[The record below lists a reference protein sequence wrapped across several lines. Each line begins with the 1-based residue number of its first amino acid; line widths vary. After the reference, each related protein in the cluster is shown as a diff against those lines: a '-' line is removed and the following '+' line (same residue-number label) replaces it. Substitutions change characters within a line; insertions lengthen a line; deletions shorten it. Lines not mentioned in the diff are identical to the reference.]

1 MSQWYYA
8 ANGQQAGPVDESE
21 LKNLSTQGTVKPDT
35 LIWKEGMADWKP
47 FSEVFAEAGA
57 SAPAPSGASP
67 ASGSSESAAATTSV
81 ATSTGG
87 FGAPQAGTKAAE
99 LGLKYDFGDIL
110 CWGVAITLVPCI
122 GFIGYIALMVLFVLE
137 FLELKKLVDA
147 GKLSQS
153 QYSKVHPA
161 LLLVGL
167 FCCSI
172 IFYPLFMHW
181 RNQTG
186 VFKPQPHAVWF
197 AIVIMLGSIAI
208 SILLN
213 GASVFADVMSQMESM

>member
-8 ANGQQAGPVDESE
+8 VNGQQSGPVEETE
-21 LKNLSTQGTVKPDT
+21 LNNLSTQGTINADT
-35 LIWKEGMADWKP
+35 LVWKDGMPEWKRYAD
-47 FSEVFAEAGA
+47 VFPAAAVPAPAAG
-57 SAPAPSGASP
+57 APAPAIASTP
-67 ASGSSESAAATTSV
+67 AAAP
-81 ATSTGG
+81 ATG
-87 FGAPQAGTKAAE
+87 FGAPSVGTKAAE

-110 CWGVAITLVPCI
+110 CWGVAITLIPCI
-122 GFIGYIALMVLFVLE
+122 GFLGYIALMVLFILE
-137 FLELKKLVDA
+137 FIELKKLVDA
-147 GKLSQS
+147 GKLAES

-161 LLLVGL
+161 LLLIGL

-197 AIVIMLGSIAI
+197 AIVIMVI
-208 SILLN
+208 SIGISVLMN
-213 GASVFADVMSQMESM
+213 GAGAFVEAMNEIQAQ